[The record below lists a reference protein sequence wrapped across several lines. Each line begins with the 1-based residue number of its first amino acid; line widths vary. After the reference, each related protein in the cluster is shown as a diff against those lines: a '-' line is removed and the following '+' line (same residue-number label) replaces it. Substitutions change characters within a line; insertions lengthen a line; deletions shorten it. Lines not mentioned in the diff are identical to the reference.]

1 MLCQTLKIFIRFFL
15 LTFILSALF
24 FINAKAQSISLP
36 KDTLV
41 LTLDNAE
48 NIFQR
53 NSLLVLAQRYNV
65 DAQKALIIQAKLFPN
80 PNIFYS
86 HGPVIPLT
94 FNDANGDPQPT
105 NFFKESE
112 HSAQLSQLILLAG
125 KRNKQIKIA
134 EANVKLAE
142 YQVYEIIRTLK
153 HTLRSDFYNIYFLN
167 QSSKVYDKEIQSLK
181 RVVAAF
187 KEQAGKGYISDK
199 EVIRVSAQ
207 LFNLQNEFAT
217 LISQINDVESEL
229 RTVLLLKEVY
239 IKPQID
245 SEKVSK
251 FSASQYTLTTLVDSA
266 LANRTDLLLAKA
278 TTEVSQN
285 IYNYQKALATPDIT
299 LSLGF
304 DKKGSYAAN
313 FNSVGASI
321 DIPIFNRNQGN
332 IQSAKLMIDVN
343 QTAQKNTEAQ
353 MREQIYRSLQKLN
366 DNEKLY
372 QNIDEKF
379 LAQFG
384 RLLNEVFLN
393 YEKRNIGLLD
403 FLDFYDSYKQNT
415 LQINT
420 VRYNRLQSF
429 EDINFYTGTS
439 LF

>member
-1 MLCQTLKIFIRFFL
+1 MIYIFGG
-15 LTFILSALF
+15 LF
-24 FINAKAQSISLP
+24 FISAKSQTISFP

-41 LTLDNAE
+41 LTLDSAE

-65 DAQKALIIQAKLFPN
+65 DAQKALVIQAKLFPN

-94 FNDANGDPQPT
+94 FNDANGDPQSAT
-105 NFFKESE
+105 FFNESE

-125 KRNKQIKIA
+125 KRNKQIRIA
-134 EANVKLAE
+134 ESNVKLAE
-142 YQVYEIIRTLK
+142 YQVYDIIRTLK

-217 LISQINDVESEL
+217 LISQINDVQSEL

-245 SEKVSK
+245 SEKMSK
-251 FSASQYTLTTLVDSA
+251 FSVGQYTLNTLIDSA
-266 LANRTDLLLAKA
+266 LVNRTDLLLAKA
-278 TTEVSQN
+278 TTEVSKN
-285 IYNYQKALATPDIT
+285 TYSYQKALATPDIT
-299 LSLGF
+299 VSLGF
-304 DKKGSYAAN
+304 DKRGSYAVN

-343 QTAQKNTEAQ
+343 QTAQRNTEALLH
-353 MREQIYRSLQKLN
+353 EQIYRALQKLN
-366 DNEKLY
+366 DNEKIY
-372 QNIDEKF
+372 QNIDSQF
-379 LAQFG
+379 LAKFD

-415 LQINT
+415 LQINS
-420 VRYNRLQSF
+420 VRYNRFQSF

>member
-1 MLCQTLKIFIRFFL
+1 M
-15 LTFILSALF
+15 
-24 FINAKAQSISLP
+24 
-36 KDTLV
+36 
-41 LTLDNAE
+41 
-48 NIFQR
+48 
-53 NSLLVLAQRYNV
+53 
-65 DAQKALIIQAKLFPN
+65 
-80 PNIFYS
+80 
-86 HGPVIPLT
+86 
-94 FNDANGDPQPT
+94 
-105 NFFKESE
+105 
-112 HSAQLSQLILLAG
+112 AG

-142 YQVYEIIRTLK
+142 YQVYDIIRTLK